1 MHRGSQQH
9 RAEHPHAGRALAR
22 AVLAV
27 LALACTRTNPAFE
40 RLPPAA
46 PVDARRETPS
56 DTAAMPAD
64 AMATG
69 MLDAA
74 SDPPVPIA
82 DAASA
87 PDASEDLAAPDVIL
101 ADPWNLTSDLF
112 GYWRFDETAGN
123 STANDHSGRG
133 HHADL
138 EALNPNTAW
147 TTGHF
152 DGALDFPASV
162 TQAAARVRLPA
173 DANQIQ
179 QFTIAAWAF
188 RTSIVDGR
196 HMSIL
201 SRQIAGA
208 REVYNLTFVDD
219 HLAVNVSNSDGGAS
233 FTSVQSGVVTPPNEW
248 IHVAASYDGSSIRLY
263 LNGREIAQAPHTGAL
278 PTSTN
283 PILIGTNRNTN
294 NDEPMVGR
302 LDEILFYT
310 RALPAGAIDALARDA
325 RPALP

>member
-1 MHRGSQQH
+1 
-9 RAEHPHAGRALAR
+9 
-22 AVLAV
+22 VLAV

-40 RLPPAA
+40 GLPPAA
-46 PVDARRETPS
+46 AVDARRETLS
-56 DTAAMPAD
+56 DTAVAAD

-74 SDPPVPIA
+74 SDPPLPIT

-87 PDASEDLAAPDVIL
+87 DDASVDLAAPDVLL
-101 ADPWNLTSDLF
+101 ADPWNLASDLF

-123 STANDHSGRG
+123 GTATDHSGRG

-188 RTSIVDGR
+188 RTPIVDDR

-201 SRQIAGA
+201 SRQITGP
-208 REVYNLTFVDD
+208 REVYNFTFLDD
-219 HLAVNVSNSDGGAS
+219 HLAAYVSDSDGGAS
-233 FTSVQSGVVTPPNEW
+233 FTSVQSEVVTPLNQW
-248 IHVAASYDGSSIRLY
+248 IHVAVTYDGSNIRLY
-263 LNGREIAQAPHTGAL
+263 LDGREIAQAPHTGAL

-302 LDEILFYT
+302 LDEVLIYT
-310 RALPAGAIDALARDA
+310 RALPAGAIDALASDT
-325 RPALP
+325 RPTLP